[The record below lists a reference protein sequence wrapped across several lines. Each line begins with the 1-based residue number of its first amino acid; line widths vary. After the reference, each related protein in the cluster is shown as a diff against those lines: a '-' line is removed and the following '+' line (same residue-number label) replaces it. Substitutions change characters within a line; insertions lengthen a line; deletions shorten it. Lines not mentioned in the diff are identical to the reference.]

1 MKFDPLRFAEPVLG
15 PAQGR
20 TRGQITSPLLDQGD
34 RIWNSRCFEPQPC
47 SLPGLNTRKG
57 EGDAVTAFRVG
68 AGSCMQ

>member
-34 RIWNSRCFEPQPC
+34 RIWNSRGFVTPHHCP
-47 SLPGLNTRKG
+47 LPGLNTHKG
-57 EGDAVTAFRVG
+57 EEDATFRDGVG
-68 AGSCMQ
+68 SRMQ